1 MTNNPFVFFKK
12 YFYLGVAC
20 NGWVQSKPVSKHVS
34 ADNIVCISDGVIML
48 FVVKARV
55 DGVDP

>member
-1 MTNNPFVFFKK
+1 M
-12 YFYLGVAC
+12 GVAC
-20 NGWVQSKPVSKHVS
+20 NGWVQSKTVSKHVS
-34 ADNIVCISDGVIML
+34 ADNIVCISDDVIIL